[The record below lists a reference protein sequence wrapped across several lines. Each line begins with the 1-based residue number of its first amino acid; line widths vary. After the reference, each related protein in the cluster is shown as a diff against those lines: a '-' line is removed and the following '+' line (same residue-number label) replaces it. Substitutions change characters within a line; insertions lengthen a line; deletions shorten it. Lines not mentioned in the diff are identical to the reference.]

1 MVLVV
6 VRRVVL
12 AVQVVVITPV
22 QPNVEAAQVAPLDV
36 NKVAL
41 LHVHLIVQE
50 YVKVALAVAQTAQM
64 VVMELAQ

>member
-6 VRRVVL
+6 VQHVVL
-12 AVQVVVITPV
+12 AVQVDVIILAQTHAV
-22 QPNVEAAQVAPLDV
+22 AAQAVLQDV

-50 YVKVALAVAQTAQM
+50 YVKDVHHVVLTVKM
-64 VVMELAQ
+64 VVTELVQ

>member
-22 QPNVEAAQVAPLDV
+22 QHSAEAAQVAPLDV
-36 NKVAL
+36 NKVVL

-50 YVKVALAVAQTAQM
+50 YVKVVRHVVLTAQM